1 MAAESATR
9 QAEVLAAAA
18 AGAGPGGAG
27 GGAGAGAG
35 GSNGTADAEETELVQ
50 DTAAVVDNEMVHRRG
65 KYLALMGKRFPVDLA
80 GVCASRLL
88 VFSIAS
94 RLVSLWRFV
103 VGLRWRVDHPWHPY
117 LHQGGGEQWERHRPH
132 SVGCCE

>member
-35 GSNGTADAEETELVQ
+35 GSNGTADAEETELIQ

-80 GVCASRLL
+80 GVCVCGEGL
-88 VFSIAS
+88 VFGVWCCFAFGFTVMLCCWSQVAS
-94 RLVSLWRFV
+94 
-103 VGLRWRVDHPWHPY
+103 
-117 LHQGGGEQWERHRPH
+117 
-132 SVGCCE
+132 